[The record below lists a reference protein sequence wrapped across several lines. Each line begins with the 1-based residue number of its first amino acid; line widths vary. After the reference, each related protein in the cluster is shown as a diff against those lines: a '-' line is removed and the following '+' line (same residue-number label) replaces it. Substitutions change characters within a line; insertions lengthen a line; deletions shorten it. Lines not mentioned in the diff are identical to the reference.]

1 MPKRK
6 ITKTLIFECILG
18 GIFSAFLGYLLSA
31 GMGPGVT
38 LFPWLTYQREVVF
51 SDVPASFFANYY
63 NAYTIKTVFLAVG
76 AYLIILLILR
86 LNQHNLMLN
95 KTFGSAVWGNVKE
108 INARL
113 KDKGVDSKENKRG
126 EDTFYYVKDGVLYW
140 GKEKK
145 AGKEEVH
152 G

>member
-18 GIFSAFLGYLLSA
+18 EIFSAFLGYLLSA

-113 KDKGVDSKENKRG
+113 KDKGVILKGNKG
-126 EDTFYYVKDGVLYW
+126 GGITFIML
-140 GKEKK
+140 K
-145 AGKEEVH
+145 AG
-152 G
+152 GFYGG